1 MKQPKEKG
9 QVKTVVFC
17 RTCALPLIHFLARL
31 TSSPHSCDSSTINRS
46 CVHQPGEPEHRA
58 APMWKAPFFPVPA
71 ANPSMQ
77 LARTVKAFK
86 IWQKK
91 KKIVQ
96 MLSICGKQM
105 LSSLTAL
112 WQTSNSI
119 QKIQHSQ
126 SGLTTMLPDMSLCFS
141 CTFHVFPHA
150 VLLPIIY
157 DWSAPRL
164 PFSILFNLC
173 NSDLQWLIINTKMY
187 MCVNKFGRI

>member
-1 MKQPKEKG
+1 MK
-9 QVKTVVFC
+9 
-17 RTCALPLIHFLARL
+17 TCALPLVGFMARL
-31 TSSPHSCDSSTINRS
+31 TSSPHSCDSSAINRS
-46 CVHQPGEPEHRA
+46 CVHQAGEPEHRA
-58 APMWKAPFFPVPA
+58 GRMWKAPFFRYGRELKYA
-71 ANPSMQ
+71 TSTYCKGIQNM
-77 LARTVKAFK
+77 T
-86 IWQKK
+86 

-96 MLSICGKQM
+96 MLSICRKQM
-105 LSSLTAL
+105 LSSLTSL
-112 WQTSNSI
+112 WQTYNSI

-157 DWSAPRL
+157 DWSAPSL

-187 MCVNKFGRI
+187 MCVNKLGRI

>member
-1 MKQPKEKG
+1 M
-9 QVKTVVFC
+9 VFLK
-17 RTCALPLIHFLARL
+17 TCALSWIYFLAHL
-31 TSSPHSCDSSTINRS
+31 TSSPHSCDSTINRGY
-46 CVHQPGEPEHRA
+46 VHQPREPQHQGS
-58 APMWKAPFFPVPA
+58 PYVKINFFFFVMA
-71 ANPSMQ
+71 ENWSMQ
-77 LARTVKAFK
+77 PAHTEKAFK
-86 IWQKK
+86 IWQKNCLNAFSLK
-91 KKIVQ
+91 KQ
-96 MLSICGKQM
+96 T
-105 LSSLTAL
+105 LSSLTGL
-112 WQTSNSI
+112 WQTSNSS

-157 DWSAPRL
+157 DWSAPSL